1 MKILL
6 VGHVCIDVNESEHAT
21 YTGWG
26 SALMYMAHYFQKY
39 LDTTPVL
46 LAPYGKDFQQ
56 YAQDIVLLSPPQE
69 APTLVYKNR
78 THNNTRV
85 QQAVHSDS
93 AQPVPVTKDMQ
104 AAIADADII
113 CVAPLLPNYSLDYI
127 QNILRFRKKGSLAV
141 LLPQGYFRAID
152 TEGEVTQQDF
162 AQADTIIPLFDV
174 VIFSETDHPQS
185 LQLAKQWATQSPAL
199 MIVSQASRGASC
211 IAADGSVHAIKTDQ
225 VSEDQIVD
233 SVGCGDI
240 FSAATMSAYFS
251 KRDIIVAMKAGN
263 KAARDK
269 LFIVGV

>member
-6 VGHVCIDVNESEHAT
+6 IGHVCIDVNESEHAA
-21 YTGWG
+21 YTDWG

-39 LDTTPVL
+39 LSTTPTL

-56 YAQDIVLLSPPQE
+56 YTQGIVLLSPPQE
-69 APTLVYKNR
+69 APTLIYKNH
-78 THNNTRV
+78 THNNKRV
-85 QQAVHSDS
+85 QQAEHSDS
-93 AQPVPVTKDMQ
+93 AQPLPLTKDTQ

-113 CVAPLLPNYSLDYI
+113 CVAPLLPNYSLDYL

-141 LLPQGYFRAID
+141 LLPQGYFRRID
-152 TEGEVTQQDF
+152 TEGRVTQQDF
-162 AQADTIIPLFDV
+162 AEAETIIPLFDL

-185 LQLAKQWATQSPAL
+185 LQVAKQWAKQSSSL
-199 MIVSQASRGASC
+199 IIVCQASRGASW
-211 IAADGSVHAIKTDQ
+211 ITSDGTIHAIKTNQ
-225 VSEDQIVD
+225 VPEDQIVD

-240 FSAATMSAYFS
+240 FSAATIATYFS
-251 KRDIIVAMKAGN
+251 TRDIIPAVKAGN